1 MRQQT
6 RLIAGVL
13 AAVTIGAAAVALGIA
28 LLLGHIVHLRT
39 TANATLRTGTYLDAT
54 INLESKVVDA
64 ETGLRGYVITGN
76 RLFLAPTQAA
86 ESALPA
92 ATLALEQAAERE
104 GAYVSRATALADAAR
119 FYMASYVPAVQRDVA
134 TNPRAAQS
142 FATTA
147 RGKQLVDGVRTQT
160 EQLEHLISERQAAR
174 QRSAKSS
181 ANAAVT
187 VAIVV
192 LVVLTALTLALGGFL
207 GWLLVGRERARER
220 AAFLAEAGTTL
231 DRGTTSVEALET
243 FATLVLAR
251 GNGYCAAEELAGED
265 AVAPE
270 LEFANV
276 SSGDAGLVPPGDR
289 PAIDAAWEQARLLAR
304 TRRATATNGATLE
317 SEHGRVQ
324 VLALAAIA
332 RGGLVARVVL
342 ARRGRQWRREEVEEI
357 AGLGTRLALTLQ
369 ARALQARTEALYR
382 RSDHIARTLQ
392 QSLLPTAIP
401 HIPSCEVAIRFA
413 PAGAG
418 DLVGGDF
425 YDVFAVG
432 HDQWAIV
439 IGDVCGKGPG
449 AAAVTAMARWTL
461 RSLAGSTS
469 SPVDVLRSL
478 NKSMLRQDLGGRFI
492 TIVYALLT
500 VGTTEA
506 HVTVACAGH
515 PPAIFVSNEGEPA
528 TLGARGDLLGI
539 WPDIRLDQVSLRLGD
554 GDGLVLYT
562 DGVTD
567 PGPGAARSPEQALRA
582 LSTSPTAHA
591 LANALADEAVRAS
604 PVQRDDVAIVALRY
618 QGSRAERGSA
628 ERTGRR
634 AAVPAG

>member
-13 AAVTIGAAAVALGIA
+13 AAVTMGAAAVALGIA
-28 LLLGHIVHLRT
+28 LLLGNIVHLRT
-39 TANATLRTGTYLDAT
+39 SANATLRTGTYLDAT

-64 ETGLRGYVITGN
+64 EIGLRGYVITGN

-104 GAYVSRATALADAAR
+104 GAYVSRANALADAAR
-119 FYMASYVPAVQRDVA
+119 FYMASYVPAVQRDVT
-134 TNPRAAQS
+134 TNLRAAQS

-147 RGKQLVDGVRTQT
+147 RGKQLVDGIRTQT

-187 VAIVV
+187 VAI
-192 LVVLTALTLALGGFL
+192 VVLTALTLALGGFL

-251 GNGYCAAEELAGED
+251 GNGYCAAEELG
-265 AVAPE
+265 
-270 LEFANV
+270 
-276 SSGDAGLVPPGDR
+276 
-289 PAIDAAWEQARLLAR
+289 
-304 TRRATATNGATLE
+304 GATLE
-317 SEHGRVQ
+317 SEHGQVQ
-324 VLALAAIA
+324 VLALAAMA

-342 ARRGRQWRREEVEEI
+342 ARRGRDWRREEVEET

-401 HIPSCEVAIRFA
+401 QIPSCEVAIRFA

-425 YDVFAVG
+425 YDVFNVE

-478 NKSMLRQDLGGRFI
+478 S
-492 TIVYALLT
+492 
-500 VGTTEA
+500 
-506 HVTVACAGH
+506 
-515 PPAIFVSNEGEPA
+515 
-528 TLGARGDLLGI
+528 
-539 WPDIRLDQVSLRLGD
+539 
-554 GDGLVLYT
+554 
-562 DGVTD
+562 
-567 PGPGAARSPEQALRA
+567 
-582 LSTSPTAHA
+582 
-591 LANALADEAVRAS
+591 
-604 PVQRDDVAIVALRY
+604 
-618 QGSRAERGSA
+618 
-628 ERTGRR
+628 
-634 AAVPAG
+634 